1 MAENDGLPLQEV
13 ALPSPLITHIDE
25 IGLLGGTIYAL
36 RWNQLALVVIAT
48 ITAVT
53 LATPTRKLVFFH
65 HNSIPSNLYK
75 SRAPKTAKAV
85 LNSKTVYGLVT
96 LRQDRPPTGPTFIAG
111 VVKGL
116 TPGEHGIKIYEY
128 GDIEAD
134 CLAVGNVYN
143 PYNVEPSSMPAK
155 REIGELGIIT
165 ADETGTAKFGISDS
179 IVSLVGPRSVIG
191 RAIVITSSSGKNESE
206 TVIERRGCGVIGY
219 AR

>member
-1 MAENDGLPLQEV
+1 
-13 ALPSPLITHIDE
+13 
-25 IGLLGGTIYAL
+25 
-36 RWNQLALVVIAT
+36 NQLALVVIAT
-48 ITAVT
+48 VTAVT
-53 LATPTRKLVFFH
+53 LATPTSRKFVFFQ
-65 HNSIPSNLYK
+65 HNSIPSNLYVNAAHGPSHIKDDPDGKTEIIRLLLYPTDKK

-165 ADETGTAKFGISDS
+165 ADVTGTAKFGISDS

-191 RAIVITSSSGKNESE
+191 RAIVITSSSGKKR
-206 TVIERRGCGVIGY
+206 I
-219 AR
+219 